1 MADIMLDRIKA
12 LYEESIK
19 GHIATAAVIPEILA
33 KTTNELTQCLLRGN
47 KIVVFGYGR
56 STSNAQLLVANLI
69 NRYQLAPPRFPA
81 ILLGLDGVV
90 GAALISDNS
99 VSEAYQ
105 KQFNAVVNSGDI
117 FVILTPDTEEVS
129 LSLIR
134 CAKDKDILV
143 VALTGDKSDHL
154 NGLLD
159 ENDINIAVPVQKEV
173 RILEQHLFIINTLC
187 ELIDFSLFSH

>member
-1 MADIMLDRIKA
+1 MLERIKA

-47 KIVVFGYGR
+47 KIAVFGYGR
-56 STSNAQLLVANLI
+56 STANAQLLVANLI
-69 NRYQLAPPRFPA
+69 NRYQLARPSFPA
-81 ILLGLDGVV
+81 VSLGLEGTV
-90 GAALISDNS
+90 GAALLSDNNLL
-99 VSEAYQ
+99 EAYQ
-105 KQFNAVVNSGDI
+105 KQFNAMVQSGDI
-117 FVILTPDTEEVS
+117 LVVLTPDTEEIS

-134 CAKDKDILV
+134 YAKEKDILV

-173 RILEQHLFIINTLC
+173 RVLEQHLFIINTLC

>member
-1 MADIMLDRIKA
+1 MVDFMLDRIKA

-19 GHIATAAVIPEILA
+19 GHIATAAVIPEILE

-47 KIVVFGYGR
+47 KMVVFGYGR
-56 STSNAQLLVANLI
+56 SAANAQLFVANLI
-69 NRYQLAPPRFPA
+69 NRYQLARPSFPA
-81 ILLGLDGVV
+81 VYLGLDGAV
-90 GAALISDNS
+90 GAALLTDNNLL
-99 VSEAYQ
+99 EAYQ
-105 KQFNAVVNSGDI
+105 KQFNTLIQTGDI
-117 FVILTPDTEEVS
+117 FVVLTPDTEEIS

-134 CAKDKDILV
+134 NAKEKDILV

-159 ENDINIAVPVQKEV
+159 EKDINIAVPVQKEV
-173 RILEQHLFIINTLC
+173 RTLEQHLFIINTLC